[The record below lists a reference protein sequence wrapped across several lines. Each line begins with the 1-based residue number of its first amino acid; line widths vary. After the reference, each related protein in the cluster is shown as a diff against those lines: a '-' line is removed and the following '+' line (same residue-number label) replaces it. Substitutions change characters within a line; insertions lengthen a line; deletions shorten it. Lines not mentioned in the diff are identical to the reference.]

1 MAIRRFIPRVW
12 GQWIILF
19 IHFWKWIILAALL
32 ATGIFLMYQRLRELN
47 G

>member
-1 MAIRRFIPRVW
+1 MVATV
-12 GQWIILF
+12 ILF

-32 ATGIFLMYQRLRELN
+32 TMGVLLMVNRLRELT